1 MNKANY
7 ISDGSVDRQKYPL
20 SVEGLDFMQQQI
32 LLAAEMAAAAGNK
45 IIVRGCTEQGS
56 GVTAGIVV
64 INNEL
69 LPFVAGTK
77 QTKVRIVERT
87 EHITADFITYNNAK
101 KIRYVEFGANVG
113 DVDTFLWA
121 DFKRLK
127 STQELDAQK
136 ATHDEVEELRNLI
149 SPKGLIA
156 MWNGKVQEI
165 PSGWVL
171 CDGANGTPDLRGRFI
186 VGQGSGYNTG
196 DTGGKN
202 EVTLTAREMPK
213 HSHFAR
219 RVAGNDGS
227 NQNYYYASQRGL
239 ESADGSVPSG
249 AEGETGATGASEA
262 HENRP
267 PYYALAY
274 IMKL

>member
-20 SVEGLDFMQQQI
+20 SVESLDFIQQQI

-45 IIVRGCTEQGS
+45 VIVRGCTEQGS

-64 INNEL
+64 VNNEL

-77 QTKVRIVERT
+77 QTKVRIVERV

-101 KIRYVEFGANVG
+101 RVRYVEFGANVG

-127 STQELDAQK
+127 STQELDADK
-136 ATHDEVEELRNLI
+136 ATHAEVEALRNLI
-149 SPKGLIA
+149 TPKGVIV
-156 MWNGKVQEI
+156 MWSGQIQDIPAGWALCNGQ
-165 PSGWVL
+165 
-171 CDGANGTPDLRGRFI
+171 NGTPDMRNRFAL
-186 VGQGSGYNTG
+186 GA
-196 DTGGKN
+196 GGKYAIGDQPGGV
-202 EVTLTAREMPK
+202 EKVTLQESEMPVHK
-213 HSHFAR
+213 HR
-219 RVAGNDGS
+219 TDIIVAKS
-227 NQNYYYASQRGL
+227 
-239 ESADGSVPSG
+239 SG
-249 AEGETGATGASEA
+249 ASVTYRMRTAYEDVGTFGIDSSTVGGGQP
-262 HENRP
+262 HENMP
-267 PYYALAY
+267 PYFVLAY